1 MVATTLLN
9 CNVST
14 LDIVAITEYNIY
26 IKDKDIAMDK
36 TQVNVKNVPVD
47 LLAKARELAKQND
60 RPLSI
65 VIRDL
70 LREWVAKQE
79 KQPTK

>member
-14 LDIVAITEYNIY
+14 LAIVAITEYNIY
-26 IKDKDIAMDK
+26 IKDIAMDK

>member
-14 LDIVAITEYNIY
+14 LAIVAITEYNIY

>member
-1 MVATTLLN
+1 
-9 CNVST
+9 
-14 LDIVAITEYNIY
+14 
-26 IKDKDIAMDK
+26 MDK
-36 TQVNVKNVPVD
+36 TQINVKNVPVD

>member
-1 MVATTLLN
+1 
-9 CNVST
+9 
-14 LDIVAITEYNIY
+14 
-26 IKDKDIAMDK
+26 MDK
-36 TQVNVKNVPVD
+36 TQVNVKNVPTE
-47 LLAKARELAKQND
+47 LLEKAKELAERQD

-79 KQPTK
+79 KQLEQTR